1 MSTGIHT
8 EEGGHPTPKKYV
20 IIAAI
25 LAVIT
30 AVEVAVVYFNL
41 ATAFLITILIIM
53 SAVKFTLLIRDPL
66 LIHSTPVCQPSTEGG
81 LSNSC
86 PIYPS
91 CRDRFPMPGPG
102 NSDPP
107 TKRRVPIKTSTGLL
121 TLA

>member
-53 SAVKFTLLIRDPL
+53 SAVKFTMVAMYFMHLKFDNKLFSYMFVGGMVLTIGVILALIVL
-66 LIHSTPVCQPSTEGG
+66 FNAAGS
-81 LSNSC
+81 
-86 PIYPS
+86 
-91 CRDRFPMPGPG
+91 
-102 NSDPP
+102 
-107 TKRRVPIKTSTGLL
+107 
-121 TLA
+121 

>member
-53 SAVKFTLLIRDPL
+53 SAVKFTMVAMYFMHLKFGNKLF
-66 LIHSTPVCQPSTEGG
+66 SYMFVGG
-81 LSNSC
+81 
-86 PIYPS
+86 
-91 CRDRFPMPGPG
+91 M
-102 NSDPP
+102 
-107 TKRRVPIKTSTGLL
+107 VL
-121 TLA
+121 TIGVILALMILFNAAGS

>member
-30 AVEVAVVYFNL
+30 AIEVAVVYFNL

-53 SAVKFTLLIRDPL
+53 SAVKFSMVAMYFMHLKFDNKLF
-66 LIHSTPVCQPSTEGG
+66 SYMFVGG
-81 LSNSC
+81 
-86 PIYPS
+86 
-91 CRDRFPMPGPG
+91 M
-102 NSDPP
+102 
-107 TKRRVPIKTSTGLL
+107 VL
-121 TLA
+121 TIGGILALMVLFNAAGS

>member
-53 SAVKFTLLIRDPL
+53 SAVKFTMVAMYIMHLKFDNKLF
-66 LIHSTPVCQPSTEGG
+66 SYMFVGG
-81 LSNSC
+81 
-86 PIYPS
+86 
-91 CRDRFPMPGPG
+91 M
-102 NSDPP
+102 
-107 TKRRVPIKTSTGLL
+107 VL
-121 TLA
+121 TIGVILALMILFNAAGS

>member
-41 ATAFLITILIIM
+41 ATALLITILIIM
-53 SAVKFTLLIRDPL
+53 SAVKFTMVAMYFMHLKFDNKLF
-66 LIHSTPVCQPSTEGG
+66 SYMFVGG
-81 LSNSC
+81 
-86 PIYPS
+86 
-91 CRDRFPMPGPG
+91 M
-102 NSDPP
+102 
-107 TKRRVPIKTSTGLL
+107 VL
-121 TLA
+121 TLGVILALMILFNAAGS

>member
-8 EEGGHPTPKKYV
+8 EEGGLPTPKKYV

-53 SAVKFTLLIRDPL
+53 SAVKFTMVAMYFMHLKFDNKLF
-66 LIHSTPVCQPSTEGG
+66 SYMFVGG
-81 LSNSC
+81 
-86 PIYPS
+86 
-91 CRDRFPMPGPG
+91 M
-102 NSDPP
+102 
-107 TKRRVPIKTSTGLL
+107 VL
-121 TLA
+121 TIGVILALMILFNAAGS

>member
-20 IIAAI
+20 VIAAI

-53 SAVKFTLLIRDPL
+53 SAVKFTMVAMYFMHLKFDNKLFSYMFVGGMVLTIGVILALIVL
-66 LIHSTPVCQPSTEGG
+66 FNAAGS
-81 LSNSC
+81 
-86 PIYPS
+86 
-91 CRDRFPMPGPG
+91 
-102 NSDPP
+102 
-107 TKRRVPIKTSTGLL
+107 
-121 TLA
+121 

>member
-41 ATAFLITILIIM
+41 ATALLITILIIM
-53 SAVKFTLLIRDPL
+53 SAVKFTMVAMYFMHLKFDNKLFSYMFVGGMVLTIGVILALIVL
-66 LIHSTPVCQPSTEGG
+66 FNAAGS
-81 LSNSC
+81 
-86 PIYPS
+86 
-91 CRDRFPMPGPG
+91 
-102 NSDPP
+102 
-107 TKRRVPIKTSTGLL
+107 
-121 TLA
+121 

>member
-53 SAVKFTLLIRDPL
+53 SAVKFTMVAMYFMHLKFDNKLFSYMFD
-66 LIHSTPVCQPSTEGG
+66 GG
-81 LSNSC
+81 
-86 PIYPS
+86 
-91 CRDRFPMPGPG
+91 M
-102 NSDPP
+102 
-107 TKRRVPIKTSTGLL
+107 VL
-121 TLA
+121 TIGVILALMILFNAAGS

>member
-53 SAVKFTLLIRDPL
+53 SAVKFTMVAMYFMHLKFDNKLF
-66 LIHSTPVCQPSTEGG
+66 SYMFVGG
-81 LSNSC
+81 
-86 PIYPS
+86 
-91 CRDRFPMPGPG
+91 M
-102 NSDPP
+102 
-107 TKRRVPIKTSTGLL
+107 VL
-121 TLA
+121 TIGVILALMILFNAAGS